1 MASSSSSL
9 QLTDLPKEILV
20 EIFHR
25 LGDLARTSAASSPPA
40 ISSAASTSSTVRAA
54 FSNPSNAEAR
64 SGSSSR
70 PPPRG
75 KGQPQSTSPSPSS
88 QAAADAGASATS
100 AAALPSYAPAM
111 PPPAAIPPIPNDLAA
126 SPICSL
132 MLQGL
137 ELEYLLAPSQQDE
150 EEEGECGSSFRL
162 VCRPRLGKDQRYVT
176 VFVFSS
182 DAGIW
187 RAATISDACPM
198 LFAAGCVHGYV
209 YWQTILLDRLLILD
223 TDKMKLFWLT
233 GLPHVPHDPHT
244 KGVLRQAIGGSG
256 EGSVGVVTIA
266 DRNVYLHTKAI
277 VGGTAD
283 ERWRHEKTMPL
294 LPGYYKWRFVKPLEG
309 DGYLVLQGTNLEVVA
324 GMEGQYFTLDLKTFR
339 FEKLLLSTICEN
351 GGRSKKIA
359 ARFQIL
365 KQLADDSCGAR
376 NGWHLRID

>member
-150 EEEGECGSSFRL
+150 EEEG
-162 VCRPRLGKDQRYVT
+162 
-176 VFVFSS
+176 
-182 DAGIW
+182 
-187 RAATISDACPM
+187 
-198 LFAAGCVHGYV
+198 
-209 YWQTILLDRLLILD
+209 
-223 TDKMKLFWLT
+223 
-233 GLPHVPHDPHT
+233 LPHVPHDPHT